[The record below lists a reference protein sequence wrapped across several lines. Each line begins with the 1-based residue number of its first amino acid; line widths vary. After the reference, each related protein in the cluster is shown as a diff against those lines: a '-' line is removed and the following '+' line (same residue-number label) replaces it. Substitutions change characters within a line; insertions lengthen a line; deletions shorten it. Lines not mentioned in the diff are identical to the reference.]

1 MFDRMLLTGGTAAIL
16 AVSVVALA
24 GCRSTA
30 GASSGARKV
39 IADEH
44 GFSPASLPL
53 PKGAAGAT
61 ENVTFLRTTDNTC
74 ATEVVFP
81 ELSLKKP
88 LPLEEP
94 VVIAVPVDRARTL
107 TFQCGM
113 GMYKGALVVN

>member
-1 MFDRMLLTGGTAAIL
+1 MFNRRPVREGAATII

-24 GCRSTA
+24 ACRSTPA
-30 GASSGARKV
+30 ESSGERKV

-44 GFSPASLPL
+44 GFSPASLAL

-61 ENVTFLRTTDNTC
+61 ENVTFLRTTEKTC

-81 ELSLKKP
+81 ELSLRAQ
-88 LPLEEP
+88 LPLEKP
-94 VVIAVPVDRARTL
+94 VLISVPVDRARTL